1 MTTQSLAP
9 SLSDFSDSDLP
20 AAIDDPTQES
30 YPEVDASPATEA
42 SEDKRPNEAGTC
54 PTCGEPIYRE
64 PGARGRAPKY
74 HPDCRPS
81 KGKPVVSIAPGT
93 RTSKAE
99 KEADAAVAAFRSLV
113 VKSCLLLAGFEK
125 YDAFAIMASLPQL
138 CENLRGVLV
147 RYDKVRAEFLNIGQ
161 GGSILG
167 LVVTVAM
174 LSLSISAHH
183 GLIPKKYGEVLIRAP
198 FVLHKIQQR
207 LEEGEASL
215 TSMMADMMN
224 RPAPSKAG
232 TDAE

>member
-1 MTTQSLAP
+1 MTTSVHAP

-20 AAIDDPTQES
+20 PAIDEITADS
-30 YPEVDASPATEA
+30 YPEVDAPPAVEA
-42 SEDKRPNEAGTC
+42 TEDKRPNEAGIC

-81 KGKPVVSIAPGT
+81 KSGGRPISAIAPGT

-147 RYDKVRAEFLNIGQ
+147 RYDKIRAEFLNIGQ
-161 GGSILG
+161 GGSLLG
-167 LVVTVAM
+167 LFVTVMM
-174 LSLSISAHH
+174 LALSISAHH
-183 GLIPKKYGEVLIRAP
+183 GLIPRKYGEVLIKAP

-215 TSMMADMMN
+215 TAMMADMMQ
-224 RPAPSKAG
+224 PKGKA
-232 TDAE
+232 DAE